1 MQPSWDKKVTME
13 TLLLLL
19 VNLGNG
25 TILRHRH
32 WITFRSKHKTG
43 SDIPSIFLEIQIQ
56 KFILEKDKQKFFWFF
71 PLTKIHLF
79 LFFLFNFFWVVYLC
93 LGLIVDIF
101 ISFFCLDFLLF
112 WLLFRFYL
120 LKVLNFCRLLFSFY
134 FFKVLNY
141 SRFRIK
147 IVV

>member
-1 MQPSWDKKVTME
+1 
-13 TLLLLL
+13 
-19 VNLGNG
+19 
-25 TILRHRH
+25 
-32 WITFRSKHKTG
+32 
-43 SDIPSIFLEIQIQ
+43 
-56 KFILEKDKQKFFWFF
+56 LEKDKQKFFWFF